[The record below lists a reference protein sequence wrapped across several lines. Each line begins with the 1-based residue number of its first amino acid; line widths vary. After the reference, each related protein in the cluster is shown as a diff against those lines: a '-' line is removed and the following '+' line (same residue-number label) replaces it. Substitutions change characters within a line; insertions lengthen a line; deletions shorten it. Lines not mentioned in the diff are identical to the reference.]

1 MRIALVFNQPAPS
14 HYYDKGEELAVTSVM
29 DSVKAVE
36 ESLVARGHTVERLG
50 LTPPWE
56 QVPPALRQLDADAV
70 FNLFEGFEGRSDT
83 EWMVA
88 RELEGLGLPFTGAS
102 SQALALCLNKAQ
114 AKECL
119 LRRGVATA
127 RFQLLDTAT
136 AKQFALPF
144 PVIVKPM
151 KEDASHGLTS
161 RSVVYDAQALAAQVA
176 YVEREY
182 GAPVLVEQFLPG
194 REFTVSILSRGD
206 GQSPRIFPPSEMQYA
221 ADMPGPPILTYGAKW
236 SPQDPAY
243 KATTLVC
250 PAQLPQDLVRQIN
263 TVALAGYQAVGAP
276 DYARVDLRG
285 DAQGV
290 LHILEI
296 NPNPDLWPEA
306 GMGLQTKADGVDYG
320 ELVQMIVDL
329 ALERRSVD
337 GRAVAS
343 HAA

>member
-1 MRIALVFNQPAPS
+1 MRIALVYNQPAPS
-14 HYYDKGEELAVTSVM
+14 HYYAKGEDLAVTSVM

-36 ESLVARGHTVERLG
+36 ASLIARGYTVELLG

-56 QVPPALRQLDADAV
+56 NVVQALQGLDADLV
-70 FNLFEGFEGRSDT
+70 FNLFEGFEGRSET
-83 EWMVA
+83 EWMLA
-88 RELEGLGLPFTGAS
+88 KELETLGVLFTGAS

-119 LRRGVATA
+119 ASHGVATA

-136 AKQFALPF
+136 AGQFSMTF

-151 KEDASHGLTS
+151 REDASHGLTS
-161 RSVVYDAQALAAQVA
+161 RSVAYDTANLVEQVG

-194 REFTVSILSRGD
+194 REFTVSIVSGGGGR
-206 GQSPRIFPPSEMQYA
+206 SPRIFPPSEMQYA

-250 PAQLPQDLVRQIN
+250 PAQLPAELVQQIN
-263 TVALAGYQAVGAP
+263 RLALAGYQAVGSP
-276 DYARVDLRG
+276 DYARVDLRA
-285 DAQGV
+285 DAQGN
-290 LHILEI
+290 LNILEI
-296 NPNPDLWPEA
+296 NPNPDIWPEA
-306 GMGLQTKADGVDYG
+306 GMGLQTQADGVDYG
-320 ELVQMIVDL
+320 QLVQIIVDL
-329 ALERRSVD
+329 ALERRRVD
-337 GRAVAS
+337 ELAVAS